1 MYSPKGGTHN
11 KLYTPLTLHCDR
23 IYGFILTQHLYT
35 ADANTLH
42 TQMHHAQVDYGRPGN
57 YQNNNGKHKMLVF
70 QHFCIRLQKVIF
82 IPYWGGAGVTKLKIT
97 KPNLALC
104 LYEAMLTALA
114 SQNTKLYV
122 ALCLHEANCHSA
134 TITKLR
140 TALYANTKVFSRLYT
155 RNLNT
160 LLRPI
165 SSLTRGFLDIP
176 LH

>member
-82 IPYWGGAGVTKLKIT
+82 IPYWGGGRGNKTQNNKTKSSAMLIRSHAHSASVTKHKTI
-97 KPNLALC
+97 C
-104 LYEAMLTALA
+104 SAMLT
-114 SQNTKLYV
+114 
-122 ALCLHEANCHSA
+122 
-134 TITKLR
+134 
-140 TALYANTKVFSRLYT
+140 
-155 RNLNT
+155 
-160 LLRPI
+160 
-165 SSLTRGFLDIP
+165 RG
-176 LH
+176 